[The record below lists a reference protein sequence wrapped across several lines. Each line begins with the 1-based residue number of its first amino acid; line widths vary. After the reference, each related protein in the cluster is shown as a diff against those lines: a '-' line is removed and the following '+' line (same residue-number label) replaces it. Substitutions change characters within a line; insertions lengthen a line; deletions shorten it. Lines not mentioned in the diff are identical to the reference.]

1 MTATRVLNSL
11 RHLSRL
17 QEVLFPLHR
26 VYIEAVPAKSEL
38 HRVVIAGPRSCDLA
52 GMEIAS
58 RLARSSRY
66 LFIVTTLSF
75 PLNFLHLSELMIC
88 KPLESIDGDWLI
100 SLEIAAMQQ
109 TRAVSQNPGAIADA
123 TTLRGRM
130 RTCYEALIK
139 HLVQ

>member
-66 LFIVTTLSF
+66 LVIVTTLLS
-75 PLNFLHLSELMIC
+75 PLNLLHLSELMIC

-109 TRAVSQNPGAIADA
+109 TRAVSQNPERLPTQQPFGAGCEHA
-123 TTLRGRM
+123 M
-130 RTCYEALIK
+130 EHLIK
-139 HLVQ
+139 HLV